1 MDSSLYLAFWSVSDG
16 RVYQSL
22 FMVRTGKECGEISKA
37 GSNVE
42 VTPIGIALVC
52 TTTTE
57 IALKIDTALDR
68 SMEIERRLI
77 GSSLNGKGEIS
88 MSIDGSVEWV

>member
-1 MDSSLYLAFWSVSDG
+1 MLQAGNES
-16 RVYQSL
+16 
-22 FMVRTGKECGEISKA
+22 GESSKA

-42 VTPIGIALVC
+42 VTRIGVALIC
-52 TTTTE
+52 TTTTTE

>member
-1 MDSSLYLAFWSVSDG
+1 MLQAGNES
-16 RVYQSL
+16 
-22 FMVRTGKECGEISKA
+22 GESSKA

-42 VTPIGIALVC
+42 VTRIGVALIC

-57 IALKIDTALDR
+57 IALKINTILDR
-68 SMEIERRLI
+68 SMEIEQRLI